1 MIRTRRRRPSIWYNS
16 GSVTLPRGGRTT
28 GVFFFVARASFR
40 KNLAYVGAHMA
51 NNAGSFLFGLIY
63 IALWHA
69 AARGRTLGPF
79 HAHELVNY
87 IALSQAVLWVSVFL
101 PSGLDMAQQIRTG
114 SVAME
119 MARPVPYVPRMLAAG
134 VGEAFY
140 NLVFRSGPLVVA
152 FTLLGV
158 FPWAAFAMGK
168 GLMVA
173 VALVMAVLTGVLF
186 QYLIGLSAFW
196 TVETRWARRLFL
208 GLSVFMSGQLL
219 PIPLMPHGLEQV
231 LTWSPFQT
239 LVSLPVSTW
248 LGAER
253 PSAWVAGALWVLLLY
268 LGAYGLTRRAQRRLE
283 VQGG

>member
-1 MIRTRRRRPSIWYNS
+1 M
-16 GSVTLPRGGRTT
+16 
-28 GVFFFVARASFR
+28 ARASFR

-69 AARGRTLGPF
+69 ASRGRTLGPF
-79 HAHELVNY
+79 HAHELINY

-140 NLVFRSGPLVVA
+140 NLVFRSGPLVIA
-152 FTLLGV
+152 FTFLGV
-158 FPWAAFAMGK
+158 FPWEYFAAGK
-168 GLMVA
+168 SGLLA
-173 VALVMAVLTGVLF
+173 IAIVMALLTGVLF

-196 TVETRWARRLFL
+196 TVETRWARRLFQ
-208 GLSVFMSGQLL
+208 GLSIFLSGQLL
-219 PIPLMPHGLEQV
+219 PIPLMPHALQRF

-239 LVSLPVSTW
+239 LVSLPVSAW
-248 LGAER
+248 LGVER
-253 PSAWVAGALWVLLLY
+253 PAAWMAGAMWLVILY
-268 LGAYGLTRRAQRRLE
+268 LAAWALTRRAQRRLE